1 MASLIS
7 CAVKSD
13 QDILKHSMT
22 EDDPNC
28 NSSIVSSSEENKLP
42 RWGPSHK
49 GAQELAQLYS
59 QGKLF
64 PNQMLRHQNI
74 LKVCLLFSFI
84 KQDLSFQI

>member
-1 MASLIS
+1 MASLIY

-22 EDDPNC
+22 EDDLNC
-28 NSSIVSSSEENKLP
+28 NTSIVSGSEENKLP

-59 QGKLF
+59 QGKQF
-64 PNQMLRHQNI
+64 PHQMLRHQNI
-74 LKVCLLFSFI
+74 KTKSLLSIQFYI
-84 KQDLSFQI
+84 A